1 MLVALTAL
9 VVAKSGTA
17 IAAGL
22 VSGDSLVKKHSLSGN
37 RLRNHT
43 ITGTQVNLNK
53 LGKVPSAKN
62 ADHATT
68 ATSAT
73 SATTAKTAITASA
86 ATAAVTAANA
96 ANATDLGGQPASA
109 YEPSGNLLRTGLV
122 TLNSG
127 QTTTLPTFAPFTL
140 TLKCVPGTGSAINAE
155 LDASS
160 TVANSIA
167 FGTALPTAGT
177 AAKIMSDPST
187 ATYSDDD
194 NNTVDFLTPTGSSY
208 QALVSIGH
216 DAAGAPGKCFA
227 NAVIFAS

>member
-9 VVAKSGTA
+9 VVAMSGTA

-22 VSGDSLVKKHSLSGN
+22 VNGDKLIRKHSLSGN

-62 ADHATT
+62 ADFATAAKTATT
-68 ATSAT
+68 AA
-73 SATTAKTAITASA
+73 A
-86 ATAAVTAANA
+86 ATAAVTAATA
-96 ANATDLGGQPASA
+96 ANATDLGGQPAGA
-109 YEPSGNLLRTGLV
+109 YEPSANLMRTGLV
-122 TLNSG
+122 TLTPG
-127 QTTTLPTFAPFTL
+127 QTTTLATFAPFTV
-140 TLKCVPGTGSAINAE
+140 TFKCVAGTGSAINAE

-167 FGTALPTAGT
+167 FGTQLPTAAT
-177 AAKIMSDPST
+177 AVKIMSEPST
-187 ATYSDDD
+187 AAFSDDD

-208 QALVSIGH
+208 EALVSIGH
-216 DAAGAPGKCFA
+216 DAAAAAGKCFA
-227 NAVIFAS
+227 NAAIFAS